1 MRVIY
6 FYPLTLPA
14 IRGSIRGD
22 TRARQD
28 CGRLRRMRWS
38 RFAIPT
44 SGQGSTHVAV
54 GASPVRYE
62 RISAPDEKEPS
73 VDKARLVQP

>member
-1 MRVIY
+1 
-6 FYPLTLPA
+6 
-14 IRGSIRGD
+14 
-22 TRARQD
+22 
-28 CGRLRRMRWS
+28 MRWS